1 MAGTGARKCA
11 DSEEDGLL
19 EDMKGRCE
27 EWARWGRV
35 KLWRRGRGH
44 ALKAERHFSRLFT

>member
-11 DSEEDGLL
+11 DSEGDGWL

-27 EWARWGRV
+27 EWAHRV